1 MNPVIPPKKMFSAF
15 RSILRESGFRKWRLL
30 SAIRAWP
37 GYVADRRRFRE
48 ALGDIADDFSWGNEL
63 PILTEKIEASGGLG
77 AYLLQDLTVARWI
90 REDAPTKH
98 FDVGSRID
106 GFVCNVAA
114 FREIEVIDIRPA
126 PGEIP
131 GVVFHRCDIM
141 GKCPP
146 EWENSMPS
154 LSCLH
159 TVEHFGLGR
168 YGDPIDPYGH
178 EKGLERLKAMV
189 APGRMFYLSTPI
201 GTQRIEFNA
210 HRIFA
215 AATVLGWFAE
225 GWEIGRFT
233 VIRDDAT
240 IWAEPPRDE
249 VSVAGNFGC
258 EAGVAIIAAR
268 KTANADTR

>member
-1 MNPVIPPKKMFSAF
+1 MFTAI
-15 RSILRESGFRKWRLL
+15 RTILRESGFRKARFI

-37 GYVADRRRFRE
+37 SYVEDRRKFRE
-48 ALGDIADDFSWGNEL
+48 ALGDSEYGFSWGKEL
-63 PILTEKIEASGGLG
+63 PILTEKGEASGGLG
-77 AYLLQDLTVARWI
+77 AYLLQDLTVAKWI
-90 REDAPTKH
+90 RAGAPAKH

-106 GFVCNVAA
+106 GFVCNVAS

-141 GKCPP
+141 GECPP

-159 TVEHFGLGR
+159 TIEHFGLGR
-168 YGDPIDPYGH
+168 YGDPIDPFGH
-178 EKGLERLKAMV
+178 GKGIARLKAMV
-189 APGRMFYLSTPI
+189 APGGMLYLSTPI

-215 AATVLGWFAE
+215 AATLFGWFAD
-225 GWEIGRFT
+225 GWEIVRFA
-233 VIRDDAT
+233 VIDDAT
-240 IWAEPPRDE
+240 KLHGDVAPTPAGIAE
-249 VSVAGNFGC
+249 NFGC
-258 EAGVAIIAAR
+258 ECGVGILAVRKGNAGE
-268 KTANADTR
+268 

>member
-1 MNPVIPPKKMFSAF
+1 MFHAI
-15 RSILRESGFRKWRLL
+15 RSILRESGLRNARLL
-30 SAIRAWP
+30 SAMRAWP
-37 GYVADRRRFRE
+37 GYVADRRAFRD
-48 ALGDIADDFSWGNEL
+48 ALGETADFLWAKDY
-63 PILTEKIEASGGLG
+63 PILTEKNEASGGWG
-77 AYLLQDLTVARWI
+77 AYPLQDLTVARWI
-90 REDAPTKH
+90 REDAPVKH

-131 GVVFHRCDIM
+131 GVIFHQHDVMDDCR
-141 GKCPP
+141 P
-146 EWENSMPS
+146 EWEGAIPS

-168 YGDPIDPYGH
+168 YGDPIDPRGH
-178 EKGLERLKAMV
+178 EKGLARLKAMV
-189 APGRMFYLSTPI
+189 APGGLFYLSTPI

-215 AATVLGWFAE
+215 AATVLGWFGE
-225 GWEIGRFT
+225 GWGIERFA
-233 VIRDDAT
+233 VIRDDA
-240 IWAEPPRDE
+240 IMMHDPPRDG

-258 EAGVAIIAAR
+258 ETGVAIIAAR
-268 KTANADTR
+268 KSKVARQA

>member
-1 MNPVIPPKKMFSAF
+1 MFSAF
-15 RSILRESGFRKWRLL
+15 RSILRESGFRKSRLL

-37 GYVADRRRFRE
+37 GYVAERRMFRE
-48 ALGDIADDFSWGNEL
+48 ALGDTADDFSWGNEL
-63 PILTEKIEASGGLG
+63 PILTEKNEASGGLG

-131 GVVFHRCDIM
+131 GVAFHQCDIM

-159 TVEHFGLGR
+159 TIEHFGLGR
-168 YGDPIDPYGH
+168 YGDPIDPLGH
-178 EKGLERLKAMV
+178 EKGIARLKAMV
-189 APGRMFYLSTPI
+189 MPGGLLYLSTPI

-215 AATVLGWFAE
+215 ATTLFGWFAE
-225 GWEIGRFT
+225 GWKIERFA
-233 VIRDDAT
+233 VIDDDT
-240 IWAEPPRDE
+240 KLHGN
-249 VSVAGNFGC
+249 VSPTDQGIAKNFGC
-258 EAGVAIIAAR
+258 ECGVGIMAGR
-268 KTANADTR
+268 KISNPDPR

>member
-1 MNPVIPPKKMFSAF
+1 MFFAF
-15 RSILRESGFRKWRLL
+15 RSILRESGFRKARFL

-37 GYVADRRRFRE
+37 AYVADRRNFRK
-48 ALGDIADDFSWGNEL
+48 AHGHAPDDFAWGKEL
-63 PILTEKIEASGGLG
+63 PILTEKNEASGGLG

-90 REDAPTKH
+90 REDAPAKH

-131 GVVFHRCDIM
+131 GVVFHQCDIM

-146 EWENSMPS
+146 EWNNSIPS

-168 YGDPIDPYGH
+168 YGDSIDPLGH
-178 EKGLERLKAMV
+178 EKGIARLKSMV
-189 APGRMFYLSTPI
+189 MPGGLLYLSTPL

-210 HRIFA
+210 HRIFS
-215 AATVLGWFAE
+215 TMTLLGWFPE
-225 GWEIGRFT
+225 GWKIERFA
-233 VIRDDAT
+233 VIDDDT
-240 IWAEPPRDE
+240 KLHDE
-249 VSVAGNFGC
+249 VSMTDQGISENFGC
-258 EAGVAIIAAR
+258 ECGIGIIAVR
-268 KTANADTR
+268 KIGGKPHD